1 MNSLLRHSSLDDVL
15 VRHMPQGKRHDVVIN
30 PEGGMFQARNLA
42 TAIRR
47 SGRNDIIHVPS
58 GDYSSLEL
66 TRGVEIR
73 SLQNGPVRVKG
84 PLIIRAEG
92 LVILSGLTISAEA
105 GTRAVQI
112 EKGIVVLDD
121 CTIQGEV
128 FIDAAEVFIRNCLL
142 GNSDEGVVVENFA
155 SLEMS
160 TSRVVGCRVGV
171 ALRPTSTGVLLH
183 NCFEACVSV
192 SGADP
197 GAAIGAEQAKVY
209 CEGVTFTRN
218 GVGAYLRNCDDARII
233 SSHFQ
238 ASETAAIV
246 STADPN
252 TPALQIH
259 SCTIDGQASARCA
272 QVSLTGGVAVI
283 RHSEISESPAPALGV
298 EQTRL
303 EISDCRLAATEE
315 PACDLHACHVTAE
328 RVEFRS
334 EKSAALVAAECQGL
348 LRDCRLSGHPPY
360 SVEDSLQLRF
370 ELCETGDEVPLP
382 RRELT
387 PRPEPNSIDEVI
399 DRLHNAV
406 SQEVV
411 RNELERILRL
421 AHAGQ
426 QRSLEGLPIP
436 SQSYHSIFMGPHGT
450 GKLAAAQL
458 LAHGLH
464 AFGVL
469 PTEAVREFSP
479 RHGINGSANLP
490 KGMVYINARE
500 ATGET
505 PEDAAAI
512 GVIEEL
518 VTKNQDI
525 IILDGERDEL
535 RRLLRQSAILD
546 RAFRHTVFFTS
557 FGPLELAA
565 IFTQLCERDRIR
577 VSIAAARTI
586 LLAFHLYC
594 ERKDRRYANTH
605 GVEMLYE
612 TTRRRYLERCSLARN
627 VNLELEP
634 RDIDIPQDKSLLTAL
649 ERCPAFVS
657 FCPACTKENT
667 WLPGQDIQ
675 VTCLHCESSYTA
687 RWGVWKDSA
696 TYRRMRETLSQ
707 RSQAAQV
714 QRTMLPPA
722 R

>member
-1 MNSLLRHSSLDDVL
+1 MNSLLRPSTLDEVL
-15 VRHMPQGKRHDVVIN
+15 LRHFPQGKRHDVVIN
-30 PEGGMFQARNLA
+30 PEGGLFQARNLA

-47 SGRNDIIHVPS
+47 SGRNDVIHVPT
-58 GDYSSLEL
+58 GDYSGLEL
-66 TRGVEIR
+66 ERALEIR

-84 PLIIRAEG
+84 PLKVKAEG
-92 LVILSGLTISAEA
+92 LVTLSGLIISAEA
-105 GTRAVQI
+105 GTRAMEI

-128 FIDAAEVFIRNCLL
+128 FIDGAEVFIRNCLI
-142 GNSDEGVVVENFA
+142 GNADEGIVVENFA

-160 TSRVVGCRVGV
+160 TSRITGCRVGV
-171 ALRPTSTGVLLH
+171 ALRPTSSGTLLH

-209 CEGVTFTRN
+209 CEGVTFSRN
-218 GVGAYLRNCDDARII
+218 GVGAYLRSCDDARLIAC
-233 SSHFQ
+233 HFQ

-246 STADPN
+246 STAEPN

-272 QVSLTGGVAVI
+272 QISLTGGVAVI
-283 RHSEISESPAPALGV
+283 RQTTVASSPAPALGV

-303 EISDCRLAATEE
+303 EARDCRFFSTEE

-328 RVEFRS
+328 RLEIRS
-334 EKSAALVAAECQGL
+334 DRSAALVAAECQGL
-348 LRDCRLSGHPPY
+348 VRDCRLSGRPPF
-360 SVEDSLQLRF
+360 SVADSLQLRF
-370 ELCETGDEVPLP
+370 ELCETGDEAPLP
-382 RRELT
+382 PRETT
-387 PRPEPNSIDEVI
+387 PRPEPHSIDEVI

-411 RNELERILRL
+411 RNEIERILRL

-436 SQSYHSIFMGPHGT
+436 SQTYHSIFMGPHGT
-450 GKLAAAQL
+450 GKFAAAQL

-469 PTEAVREFSP
+469 PTETVREFSP
-479 RHGINGSANLP
+479 RHGVNGSGALP
-490 KGMVYINARE
+490 KGLVYVNARE
-500 ATGET
+500 ASGET
-505 PEDAAAI
+505 PEDALAI

-518 VTKNQDI
+518 ITRNEDI
-525 IILDGERDEL
+525 VVLDGERDEL
-535 RRLLRQSAILD
+535 RRLLRQSSVLD

-565 IFTQLCERDRIR
+565 IFIQLCDRDRIR
-577 VSIAAARTI
+577 VSIAASRTI

-657 FCPACTKENT
+657 FCPACQKENT
-667 WLPGQDIQ
+667 WLPGQEIQ
-675 VTCLHCESSYTA
+675 VTCLHCESTYTA